1 MTPLLV
7 GIALLSQSGGEYFPL
22 APGMRWEYEVTSSVG
37 VLAVRQVNE
46 CLAET
51 EIEGVKAIPMRA
63 MVDGNVT
70 QTTYFTVGEEFVQV
84 VAVEN
89 TKLFGKPIPVLPR
102 KPTPGARWSFQGG
115 VPVLTELT
123 PFSFNARVAGFEDLT
138 VLGKRVRCA
147 RLVVESETGRDQATM
162 KTVSEEWYALDIGL
176 VKKVQTVKTR
186 GGPTVMM
193 ELVAFSRG

>member
-1 MTPLLV
+1 MTTLLIGV
-7 GIALLSQSGGEYFPL
+7 ALLTQGTGEFFPL
-22 APGMRWEYEVTSSVG
+22 APGLRWEYEVASSAG

-51 EIEGVKAIPMRA
+51 EIGGVKTIPMRA
-63 MVDGNVT
+63 MIDGNVT
-70 QTTYFTVGEEFVQV
+70 QTTYFAVGEEFVEV
-84 VAVEN
+84 VAVQDA
-89 TKLFGKPIPVLPR
+89 KLLGKPIPVLPI
-102 KPTPGARWSFQGG
+102 KPTSGARWSFDGG

-123 PFSFNARVAGFEDLT
+123 PFAFNARITGFEDLT

-147 RLVVESETGRDQATM
+147 KVIVEATTGRDTATM

-186 GGPTVMM
+186 GGATVTM